1 MRLDH
6 LYSPR
11 FRSGKE
17 GIGAPA
23 TTVPG
28 RRRGVGPMSLHT
40 AISEEEKE
48 AAWAE
53 IEEELRRFEGPGRF
67 EEPCELVVGGGTR

>member
-1 MRLDH
+1 
-6 LYSPR
+6 
-11 FRSGKE
+11 
-17 GIGAPA
+17 
-23 TTVPG
+23 
-28 RRRGVGPMSLHT
+28 MSSHT
-40 AISEEEKE
+40 AISQEEKE